1 MKLTVIS
8 NYGAEE
14 KIISDQTSAEQIEA
28 TMKEIDWKLF
38 HQVVLTK
45 VSSDY
50 LEVGGNT
57 ADDGLSVMY
66 QENNHQYFIVD
77 PPEKVEQMLSILIS
91 YLAGDDQY
99 KNQFKFD

>member
-1 MKLTVIS
+1 MKLTLIS

-14 KIISDQTSAEQIEA
+14 KIISDQINSEQIVE
-28 TMKEIDWKLF
+28 TMNGIDWKLF

-45 VSSDY
+45 GNGDY

-57 ADDGLSVMY
+57 SDDGLSVMY

-77 PPEKVEQMLSILIS
+77 PPETVEQMLEILLS
-91 YLAGDDQY
+91 YLAVDYQY
-99 KNQFKFD
+99 KNQYKFD